1 MLFVGFTSAF
11 ILRRAS
17 ADWQPLE
24 APRVLWLSSA
34 LLFLSSV
41 ALERARSRYR
51 TFDLAA
57 GRRRFT
63 LTGLLGLGFVLAQ
76 FAAWRELS
84 GAGVYLASN
93 PHSSFFY
100 LLTGVHVVHVL
111 AGLLWYAAAF
121 LRLRRMA
128 FVPGEDPLRLFAI
141 YWHFLAVLWAYLLF
155 LLFVY

>member
-1 MLFVGFTSAF
+1 MLFVGFTSAL
-11 ILRRAS
+11 ILRRS
-17 ADWQPLE
+17 SGDWQPLA
-24 APRVLWLSSA
+24 APRVLWLSTT

-57 GRRRFT
+57 GRRLFT
-63 LTGLLGLGFVLAQ
+63 ATGLLGLGFVVAQ
-76 FAAWRELS
+76 LAAWRELS
-84 GAGVYLASN
+84 AAGVYLASN

-100 LLTGVHVVHVL
+100 VLSGVHAVHVL
-111 AGLLWYAAAF
+111 AGLVWYGAAL
-121 LRLRRMA
+121 LRLRRMD